1 MTLLIILLAAGALS
15 WWLSGYNPAVCEED
29 KAAEVRRRVWRT
41 GATLFLVWV
50 AAEGMTYGGARGGWV
65 LVALSLPLA
74 LLWTGRLSELFA
86 GLFHQLIDS
95 TDHRKYQPHGS
106 ARELDRLAAFVRA
119 GQHPQAIELS
129 ANLLKSGH
137 VSVLAM
143 DAMLSRCYEQA
154 FAEERLLGSPPLA
167 EAALLCREGRAL
179 EAESRLKGLLRDD
192 PHNLATLLMLLW
204 VCARG
209 FPQSDK
215 AATCLRTVEAR
226 RDLPP
231 GFVAYARR
239 RWREWSGRAPPNEKS
254 TDGIESLVFSC
265 PNAPKL
271 KPSPPDS
278 TDAGGSQSPK
288 GA

>member
-1 MTLLIILLAAGALS
+1 M
-15 WWLSGYNPAVCEED
+15 
-29 KAAEVRRRVWRT
+29 R
-41 GATLFLVWV
+41 F
-50 AAEGMTYGGARGGWV
+50 GGARGGFV
-65 LVALSLPLA
+65 LVAVSLPLA
-74 LLWTGRLSELFA
+74 ILWTGRLSELFA

-95 TDHRKYQPHGS
+95 TDHRNYQAPGS
-106 ARELDRLAAFVRA
+106 ARELDRLAALVRA
-119 GQHPQAIELS
+119 GQHQEAIELS

-154 FAEERLLGSPPLA
+154 FTEERLLGSPALA

-179 EAESRLKGLLRDD
+179 EAESRLRGLLRDD
-192 PHNLATLLMLLW
+192 PQNLAAVLMLQW

-215 AATCLRTVEAR
+215 AATWLHTIEAR

-231 GFVAYARR
+231 GFVGYARR
-239 RWREWSGRAPPNEKS
+239 RLREWSGRAAPNEKS

-265 PNAPKL
+265 PDAPKP
-271 KPSPPDS
+271 KSSAPAP
-278 TDAGGSQSPK
+278 TDAGGAQPP
-288 GA
+288 GGGPPA